1 VKRDLEAKNR
11 IERIWFPEFRTGTI
25 VYEVSKPAS
34 NGLEIVSM
42 NTKQPTLE
50 DALVKYTGLDAV
62 QVERMEF
69 LRPVKTRGQRG

>member
-1 VKRDLEAKNR
+1 MR
-11 IERIWFPEFRTGTI
+11 
-25 VYEVSKPAS
+25 YSKPAS

-42 NTKQPTLE
+42 STKQPTLE
-50 DALVKYTGLDAV
+50 DALVKYTEFDAV